1 MVTDGCKWCVSDMK
15 TYYRIRRDLS
25 QGRRTLT
32 DLTTDELESYVQ
44 CPPELAYIGLL
55 LFLLQIPIVGETI
68 VFFVI
73 LICFFQTSEEFAKLS
88 GIVCLAVLP
97 MTVYVIGFA
106 ILFFPRI
113 ILTRHFWSNE
123 QRKEFWA
130 HSLKVSA
137 ARHYQP
143 ILENLKVSNKD
154 ITIPT
159 EFVNLKDVKIAP
171 LIEFPYSHIVR
182 LCMIH
187 RCFPVPSVKRLAHRA
202 EVLRELDSRQ
212 LNDLHLVD
220 EMDDQQLYMHLFI
233 RRLQYE
239 GKTVPEMRE
248 LLKTWLIASKVIPP

>member
-68 VFFVI
+68 VFFV
-73 LICFFQTSEEFAKLS
+73 
-88 GIVCLAVLP
+88 
-97 MTVYVIGFA
+97 
-106 ILFFPRI
+106 LFFPRI